1 MKNYAANNIRNF
13 ALVGHGSSGKTML
26 SESMLYKSGEINRL
40 GSIEGH
46 ADQVRLAEKA
56 PADQRSF
63 GMRHKAP
70 LLNLVST
77 ASVWIRRV
85 ESN

>member
-40 GSIEGH
+40 GSIEEVLQSLIITTMNIIARFLYIH
-46 ADQVRLAEKA
+46 L
-56 PADQRSF
+56 
-63 GMRHKAP
+63 HY
-70 LLNLVST
+70 
-77 ASVWIRRV
+77 I
-85 ESN
+85 